1 MNNDV
6 KNGEWYKIQF
16 IKNLKGN
23 YCTKSFRKYNVIEA
37 WFNKDRQHW
46 VHYTEFGIH
55 FIPAEYV
62 KIYKH

>member
-1 MNNDV
+1 MLNDI
-6 KNGEWYKIQF
+6 KHGEFYKIQF
-16 IKNLKGN
+16 IKNFKGN
-23 YCTKSFRKYNVIEA
+23 YCSKPFRKYNVIEA

-46 VHYTEFGIH
+46 VHYTKLGIH